1 MKIKRL
7 LGFLLGLTLVFA
19 LAVTFTACR
28 DGGNEPDPTPT
39 PDPELQEMTGV
50 SFEGGEFVYD
60 GTEKKIVIG
69 GTLPEGASVSYE
81 GNSAT
86 DAGTYTASVT
96 VTCKGYKTYTA
107 SAPLI
112 INKADITGVTLDS
125 LNAIYDGTEKE
136 ITVSGTL
143 PEGVSVEYTGNRATE
158 VGTHPVSATVS
169 GRNYNTLELNAFII
183 IEEAPTVPDQDIL
196 GVMLDGASFV
206 YDGSEKSLAVSGTLP
221 EGVKVEYAG
230 NGKVDAGTYTVTA
243 VLSGEGYRTLTLTAE
258 MKITKATL
266 TGITLSDAT
275 FTYAEG
281 VYRSLEIRGTL
292 PEGVTVEYTGNE
304 KCEAGT
310 YTVTAVISG
319 DNYETLV
326 LEATLHIRS
335 SGFIT
340 PIQPF

>member
-1 MKIKRL
+1 MKINRL
-7 LGFLLGLTLVFA
+7 LGFLLTLTLIFA

-28 DGGNEPDPTPT
+28 DDGEQPDPTPS
-39 PDPELQEMTGV
+39 PDSELKEMTGV

-60 GTEKKIVIG
+60 GREKEIVIDG
-69 GTLPEGASVSYE
+69 ALPEGASVSYE
-81 GNSAT
+81 GNRAT
-86 DAGTYTASVT
+86 DAGNYTASVT
-96 VTCKGYKTYTA
+96 VTCEGYKTFTA
-107 SAPLI
+107 SVPFI
-112 INKADITGVTLDS
+112 IKKADITGITLDS
-125 LNAIYDGTEKE
+125 LTAIYDGEEKE
-136 ITVSGTL
+136 ITVKGTL
-143 PEGVSVEYTGNRATE
+143 PEGVSVEYTGNKATE
-158 VGTHPVSATVS
+158 VGTYPVSATIS
-169 GRNYNTLELNAFII
+169 GRNYNTLELNAFIV
-183 IEEAPTVPDQDIL
+183 IEEVPALPDQDIL
-196 GVMLDGASFV
+196 GVSLDGASFV
-206 YDGSEKSLAVSGTLP
+206 YDGSERSLTVSGRLP
-221 EGVKVEYAG
+221 EGVSVEYAG
-230 NGKVDAGTYTVTA
+230 NGKTDAGTYTVTA
-243 VLSGEGYRTLTLTAE
+243 VLCGEGYNTLTLTAE

-292 PEGVTVEYTGNE
+292 PEGVTVEYTGND